1 MTTVKFRTLCWTG
14 RSTNVHNGFAAVR
27 EAFQT
32 CVLVQSRRG
41 AAGHPALPLKKM
53 ILIEKTSTGDF
64 HNRAAPM
71 QSMQYY
77 MKGGVVCHKPSTVF
91 LERGGGPGARVKIM
105 WLLYMHNRPMKKRK
119 ENEPNH
125 ETMRKM

>member
-1 MTTVKFRTLCWTG
+1 MTTVKFRTLCWTR
-14 RSTNVHNGFAAVR
+14 RSTNVHNGFAAVK
-27 EAFQT
+27 EAFHT

-77 MKGGVVCHKPSTVF
+77 ILASR
-91 LERGGGPGARVKIM
+91 ERRRNMP
-105 WLLYMHNRPMKKRK
+105 
-119 ENEPNH
+119 
-125 ETMRKM
+125 